1 MLVVTKIG
9 TADNEL
15 PTCCNQ
21 RLSGSLLLLLLL
33 VLVCPRIRAGAD
45 VTIMGGWTPPLIA
58 PLVGFNGKGNQ
69 GRMKTESDPVDA
81 FLGRQ
86 GRNSH
91 IKSLFPQMMYGKSSD
106 EADKSVNNCGR
117 KLTKWCRARTINPV
131 FAPLQVQMSAAPWS
145 KMSSG
150 TVCHP
155 ETPLS
160 SCCLTCSGHMCN

>member
-69 GRMKTESDPVDA
+69 GRMKTEYD
-81 FLGRQ
+81 
-86 GRNSH
+86 
-91 IKSLFPQMMYGKSSD
+91 
-106 EADKSVNNCGR
+106 CGCFSWQAGLE
-117 KLTKWCRARTINPV
+117 LTHQE
-131 FAPLQVQMSAAPWS
+131 PLPPNDVWQVQ
-145 KMSSG
+145 
-150 TVCHP
+150 
-155 ETPLS
+155 
-160 SCCLTCSGHMCN
+160 